1 MIKKM
6 FPNSNHL
13 FEIEFDKV
21 DDEVIMNLKNYIID
35 KIQMNSVVFKTISTS
50 DITLTNLMV
59 QDRTREF
66 YFCDIAH
73 VDDEDLSEFGTYSSS
88 LSKIPKNLKY
98 YQVYQ
103 GNKENTDPETHEPI
117 LKPIFIIKLFQN
129 GELIFDPE
137 FDPMFL

>member
-35 KIQMNSVVFKTISTS
+35 QIQMNSVVFKTISTS

-103 GNKENTDPETHEPI
+103 GNK
-117 LKPIFIIKLFQN
+117 
-129 GELIFDPE
+129 
-137 FDPMFL
+137 